1 MAKIK
6 LLSATFLSFGLLTPN
21 AYSENLEEVFAKVMS
36 TNPVILASKNNVD
49 VALENVRQER
59 ADFMPTITANGS
71 YTDTKR
77 EFDTGVETD
86 TSPKSAGVT
95 LSQTLFAGGG
105 EVYSYKAAKALYDQA
120 QYSYDASV
128 QNVLNST
135 VEAYINVLTAQ
146 DVLNLQI
153 NQVKLLTEQLKLT
166 NARFEQGEVTKT
178 DVKQAEARLALA
190 QAERIQSQGDFR
202 TARTVLNN
210 LVGDDVKTLIWPK
223 IMFNLPTDY
232 SVELREQVL
241 ASHPE
246 VLASKAI
253 YNSGKYTVKASRSTY
268 FPQVSAVASFTYNRD
283 TATFTDNRDTATG
296 DYEDKSV
303 GVQVSLPLFAGGRNV
318 SQVRESIATRE
329 QYRQNFDQVRRDI
342 NQNLVDTIELYNTA
356 VASLKAYKEAESA
369 AVVAEKGVENEQL
382 LGERTVLDLLD
393 ARQELLEARVNVA
406 VARGAVISRA
416 FGLLRA
422 LGELDE
428 TDASAPTL

>member
-1 MAKIK
+1 
-6 LLSATFLSFGLLTPN
+6 
-21 AYSENLEEVFAKVMS
+21 
-36 TNPVILASKNNVD
+36 
-49 VALENVRQER
+49 
-59 ADFMPTITANGS
+59 
-71 YTDTKR
+71 
-77 EFDTGVETD
+77 
-86 TSPKSAGVT
+86 
-95 LSQTLFAGGG
+95 
-105 EVYSYKAAKALYDQA
+105 
-120 QYSYDASV
+120 
-128 QNVLNST
+128 
-135 VEAYINVLTAQ
+135 
-146 DVLNLQI
+146 
-153 NQVKLLTEQLKLT
+153 
-166 NARFEQGEVTKT
+166 
-178 DVKQAEARLALA
+178 

-268 FPQVSAVASFTYNRD
+268 FPQVSAVASFTDNRD
-283 TATFTDNRDTATG
+283 TATFTYNRDTATG

-369 AVVAEKGVENEQL
+369 AVVAEKGVEN
-382 LGERTVLDLLD
+382 
-393 ARQELLEARVNVA
+393 
-406 VARGAVISRA
+406 
-416 FGLLRA
+416 
-422 LGELDE
+422 
-428 TDASAPTL
+428 

>member
-6 LLSATFLSFGLLTPN
+6 LLSATFLSLGLVSQ
-21 AYSENLEEVFAKVMS
+21 ASYSETLEDVFAKVMS
-36 TNPVILASKNNVD
+36 TNPVILASQNNVD

-77 EFDTGVETD
+77 EFDTGIESD

-105 EVYSYKAAKALYDQA
+105 EVYSYKAAKALFDQA
-120 QYSYDASV
+120 QYGYNSSV
-128 QNVLNST
+128 QTVLNNT
-135 VEAYINVLTAQ
+135 VQAYINVLTAQ
-146 DVLNLQI
+146 DVLNLQV
-153 NQVKLLTEQLKLT
+153 NQVKLLSEQLKLT

-190 QAERIQSQGDFR
+190 QAQRIQSQGDFR

-210 LVGDDVKTLIWPK
+210 LVGEDINTLVWPK
-223 IMFNLPTDY
+223 IMFNLPTEY
-232 SVELREQVL
+232 SEALRDQVF
-241 ASHPE
+241 AAHPD

-268 FPQVSAVASFTYNRD
+268 FPQVSAVASFT
-283 TATFTDNRDTATG
+283 DNRDTSSG
-296 DYEDKSV
+296 DYEDRSV
-303 GVQVSLPLFAGGRNV
+303 GVQVSLPLFSGGRNV

-329 QYRQNFDQVRRDI
+329 QYRQNYDQVRRDV
-342 NQNLVDTIELYNTA
+342 NQSLVDAIELYNTA
-356 VASLKAYKEAESA
+356 VASLKAFKEGEAA
-369 AVVAEKGVENEQL
+369 AVVAEKGVENEQM
-382 LGERTVLDLLD
+382 LGERTVLDLLN

-406 VARGAVISRA
+406 VARGLVISRA
-416 FGLLRA
+416 FSLLRA

-428 TDASAPTL
+428 NDATGQSL